1 MLTLL
6 LGTDWIA
13 NRDEIL
19 QLLARDVSEKKC
31 GRILIVPELISH
43 DTERRLCV
51 AAGDTASRYAQVLS
65 FTQLARRVADTVGH
79 AAREC
84 LDNGGRVVAM
94 ASAARQ
100 LHSKL
105 KAYASVETRPEFLT
119 GLVDAVDEFKRC
131 CITSAD
137 LKTAASQTEGALAQ
151 KLEELALLYE
161 SYDGVCQRGKRDPRD
176 QMTWL
181 LEELESSSFCAE
193 HVFYIDGF
201 PDFTRQHMAIL
212 AHLIRE
218 SAHVVVS
225 MNCDCVNTTALAFQ
239 RTGETAREL
248 IQCAKNAG
256 IEVDIRV
263 VAPRDDSLQHV
274 RNSLFQGKIE
284 KQQDLDNTV
293 RVYRTQSVYQ
303 ECVAAADRVMEL
315 VRNGAR
321 YRDISIVY
329 SDPAAY
335 HGTMEMVF
343 ERCHIP
349 MYLSGTED
357 ILSKSVVRTVLSA
370 MDTAL
375 GGFERQD
382 VLQYLKS
389 VLTPLELDVCD
400 RLENY
405 ILLWNI
411 NGNGLLKQLD
421 RHPAGLGQQW
431 TEEDI
436 RVLAELN
443 QARKTVLEPL
453 VELKK
458 DFNAAENM
466 GQQVEALYH
475 FLEKIEL
482 SKRLDSLAKDLDEK
496 GDNRNAQILNQL
508 WEILLDALEQMH
520 DVLGQ
525 VTWDAE
531 TFTRLFK
538 LLLSQ
543 YEVGTIPS
551 VLDSVTIGP
560 TSAMRCQQ
568 SKHLIVLG
576 VLEGSMP
583 GYGSSS
589 GVLTDQERSVLRGLG
604 MPLNGGSLNGLQ
616 AAFYEIYGVFC
627 SAEETIC
634 ASCSGGQPSFI
645 YRRLAEMTGGETVVE
660 GDLGSAFADET
671 EASAYLA
678 RWQASSEAKKLGIAE
693 TYDKIL
699 KQRNHEL
706 GDVEPEHI
714 KSLYGS
720 KLNLSASQ
728 IDRQA
733 ECRLSY
739 FLKYGLR
746 AKERE
751 SAEVNPAEFGTYVH
765 AVLENLAR
773 EIKARGGFHKVSLDE
788 TLQIAKSFS
797 DAYAEERFSQLDSE
811 RISYLFQRNSA
822 ELELIV
828 RELWGELTES
838 GFEPVDFEVSF
849 GANGQMPAIQIPSQT
864 MQAQLRGFVDRVDR
878 WRDETG
884 NYFRVVDYKTG
895 SKDFDYC
902 DIFNGIGLQM
912 LLYLFALEQE
922 GKDLLGDT
930 PIPAG
935 VQYFPARVPLVAADG
950 VISPEEA
957 ASAREKLW
965 KRKGLLLSEESVLT
979 AMESSIT
986 PRRMPYSCKKDGT
999 LSGDIAE
1006 REQFEMLKK
1015 YVFALLGK
1023 MVDEIASGRV
1033 SPNPY
1038 TRGASHDACA
1048 FCPYGQIC
1056 HAQSISER
1064 RNYKA
1069 VPAQKFWQDVE
1080 SEVADRG

>member
-6 LGTDWIA
+6 IGTDWIA
-13 NRDEIL
+13 NRDEIMR
-19 QLLARDVSEKKC
+19 LLADDVTNKKY

-43 DTERRLCV
+43 DTERRLCDI
-51 AAGDTASRYAQVLS
+51 AGDTTSRYAQVLS
-65 FTQLARRVADTVGH
+65 FTRLARRVADAAGH

-105 KAYASVETRPEFLT
+105 KAYAAVETRPEFLT
-119 GLVDAVDEFKRC
+119 GLVEAVDEFKRC
-131 CITSAD
+131 CITPAD
-137 LKTAASQTEGALAQ
+137 LKAASLQTEGAFAQ

-181 LEELESSSFCAE
+181 LEELQDSSFCAD

-212 AHLIRE
+212 EHLIRE
-218 SAHVVVS
+218 SAHVIVS
-225 MNCDCVNTTALAFQ
+225 VNCDRVDTSALAFQ
-239 RTGETAREL
+239 RTGETASEL
-248 IQCAKNAG
+248 IRCAKNAG
-256 IEVDIRV
+256 VEVSVRT
-263 VAPRDDSLQHV
+263 VAPRNDSLQQV

-284 KQQDLDNTV
+284 KLQDADKTLC
-293 RVYRTQSVYQ
+293 VYRTQSVYQ

-315 VRNGAR
+315 VRSGVR
-321 YRDISIVY
+321 YRDISIVC

-335 HGTMEMVF
+335 HGTIEMVF

-357 ILSKSVVRTVLSA
+357 ILGKSVVRTVLAA

-411 NGNGLLKQLD
+411 NGNGLLKQWD
-421 RHPAGLGQQW
+421 RHPGGLGQQW
-431 TEEDI
+431 TDDDI
-436 RVLAELN
+436 RELALLN
-443 QARKTVLEPL
+443 DARMTALEPL

-458 DFNAAENM
+458 GFQAAENL
-466 GQQVEALYH
+466 GQQVEALYA

-482 SKRLDSLAKDLDEK
+482 SYRLDLLAKDLDEK

-508 WEILLDALEQMH
+508 WEILLSALEQMH

-525 VTWDAE
+525 AAWDAE
-531 TFTRLFK
+531 TFTRLFR

-543 YEVGTIPS
+543 YEVGTIPA
-551 VLDSVTIGP
+551 VLDAVTVGP

-568 SKHLIVLG
+568 SKHLLVLG

-583 GYGSSS
+583 GYGSTT
-589 GVLTDQERSVLRGLG
+589 GILTDQERSVLRAMGV
-604 MPLNGGSLNGLQ
+604 PLNGGAINGLQ

-627 SAEETIC
+627 GAEETIC
-634 ASCSGGQPSFI
+634 VSCPGGQSSFI
-645 YRRLAEMTGGETVVE
+645 YRRLAELSGGDSEHSS
-660 GDLGSAFADET
+660 DLGTAFADKM
-671 EASAYLA
+671 EAGAFLV
-678 RWQASSEAKKLGIAE
+678 RWQAASVAKDLGIAAA
-693 TYDKIL
+693 YDEVFNQK
-699 KQRNHEL
+699 NHEL
-706 GDVEPEHI
+706 GSVDPEHI
-714 KSLYGS
+714 KVLYGT

-746 AKERE
+746 VRERE
-751 SAEVNPAEFGTYVH
+751 TAEVNPAEFGTYVH
-765 AVLENLAR
+765 SVLENTAR
-773 EIKARGGFHKVSLDE
+773 EVKARGGFHKVSLEE
-788 TLQIAKSFS
+788 TVAIAKSFS
-797 DAYAEERFSQLDSE
+797 DAYAQERFSQLDSQ

-828 RELWGELTES
+828 HELWGELRES

-849 GANGQMPAIQIPSQT
+849 GAKGQMPAIQIPSQG

-878 WRDETG
+878 WSDEQG

-895 SKDFDYC
+895 KKDFDYC

-922 GKDLLGDT
+922 GEELLGDM
-930 PIPAG
+930 PIAAG
-935 VQYFPARVPLVAADG
+935 VQYFPARVPLVSADG
-950 VISPEEA
+950 LISDEEA
-957 ASAREKLW
+957 AAAREKLW
-965 KRKGLLLSEESVLT
+965 KRKGLLLAEDPVLD
-979 AMESSIT
+979 AMESRIT
-986 PRRMPYSCKKDGT
+986 PRRMPYTCKKDGT
-999 LSGDIAE
+999 ISGDIAD
-1006 REQFEMLKK
+1006 REQFELLKE
-1015 YVFALLGK
+1015 YVFRLLGK
-1023 MVDEIASGRV
+1023 MVDDIASGCV
-1033 SPNPY
+1033 TPNPY
-1038 TRGASHDACA
+1038 TRGSSHDACT

-1056 HAQSISER
+1056 HAENITER

-1069 VPAQKFWQDVE
+1069 ITAQKFWQDVE
-1080 SEVADRG
+1080 SEVADGG